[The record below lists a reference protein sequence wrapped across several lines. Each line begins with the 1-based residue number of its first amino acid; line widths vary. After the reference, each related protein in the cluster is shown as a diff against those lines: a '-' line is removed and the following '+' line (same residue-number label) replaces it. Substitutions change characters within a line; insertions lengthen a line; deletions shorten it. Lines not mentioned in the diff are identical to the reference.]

1 MSNKDTLME
10 ELTNYVNSNVKYYQ
24 DMIVTMIESIKGLKP
39 INRKSQTLLLNLGR
53 EISSYYVRA
62 REGEYIAKKLGFQLV
77 ENPSFEKVSKD
88 NNLDS
93 LMENNY
99 VLNSSGELTTD
110 GQQTFSELFDYL
122 NSNKDAV
129 DKNKAEKDEPTGD
142 SE

>member
-1 MSNKDTLME
+1 MSNKDILME
-10 ELTNYVNSNVKYYQ
+10 ELTNYVNSNIKYYQ

-122 NSNKDAV
+122 NSNKDSV

>member
-10 ELTNYVNSNVKYYQ
+10 ELTNYVNSNIKYYQ

-129 DKNKAEKDEPTGD
+129 DKNKAEKDESTGD

>member
-10 ELTNYVNSNVKYYQ
+10 ELTNYVNSNIKYYQ
-24 DMIVTMIESIKGLKP
+24 DMIVNMIESIKGLKP

>member
-10 ELTNYVNSNVKYYQ
+10 ELTNYVNSNIKYYQ
-24 DMIVTMIESIKGLKP
+24 DMIVTMIENIKGLKP

-129 DKNKAEKDEPTGD
+129 DKNKSEKDEPTGD

>member
-10 ELTNYVNSNVKYYQ
+10 ELTNYVNSNIKYYQ
-24 DMIVTMIESIKGLKP
+24 DMIVTMIENIKGLKP
-39 INRKSQTLLLNLGR
+39 INRKSQTLILNLGR

>member
-10 ELTNYVNSNVKYYQ
+10 ELTNYVNSNIKYYQ

-129 DKNKAEKDEPTGD
+129 DKNKDEKDEPTGD

>member
-10 ELTNYVNSNVKYYQ
+10 ELTNYVNSNIKYYQ
-24 DMIVTMIESIKGLKP
+24 DMIVNMIESIKGLKP

-77 ENPSFEKVSKD
+77 ENSSFEKVSKD

>member
-10 ELTNYVNSNVKYYQ
+10 ELTNYVNSNIKYYQ

-39 INRKSQTLLLNLGR
+39 INRKSQTLLLILGR

-62 REGEYIAKKLGFQLV
+62 REGEYIAKKLGFQLI

>member
-10 ELTNYVNSNVKYYQ
+10 ELTNYVNSNIKYYQ
-24 DMIVTMIESIKGLKP
+24 DMIVTMIENIKGLKP

>member
-10 ELTNYVNSNVKYYQ
+10 ELTNYVNSNIKYYQ

-122 NSNKDAV
+122 NSNKDSV
-129 DKNKAEKDEPTGD
+129 DKNKAEKDGPTGD

>member
-10 ELTNYVNSNVKYYQ
+10 ELTNYVNSNIKYYQ

-122 NSNKDAV
+122 NSNKDSV
-129 DKNKAEKDEPTGD
+129 DKNKAEKDESTGD

>member
-10 ELTNYVNSNVKYYQ
+10 ELTNYVNSNIKYYQ

-62 REGEYIAKKLGFQLV
+62 REGEYIAKKLGFQLI
-77 ENPSFEKVSKD
+77 ENPSFEKASKD

>member
-1 MSNKDTLME
+1 MSNKDILME

-62 REGEYIAKKLGFQLV
+62 REGEYIAKKLGFKLS
-77 ENPSFEKVSKD
+77 ENPSFEKVCKD
-88 NNLDS
+88 NNLES

-99 VLNSSGELTTD
+99 VLNNSGQLTTD
-110 GQQTFSELFDYL
+110 GQQTFTELFDYL

-129 DKNKAEKDEPTGD
+129 DKNKNEKDESTRD

>member
-10 ELTNYVNSNVKYYQ
+10 ELTNYVNSNIKYYQ
-24 DMIVTMIESIKGLKP
+24 DMIVNMVESIKGLKP

-129 DKNKAEKDEPTGD
+129 DKNKAEKDESTGD

>member
-10 ELTNYVNSNVKYYQ
+10 ELTNYVNSNIKYYQ
-24 DMIVTMIESIKGLKP
+24 DMIVTMIENIKGLKP

-62 REGEYIAKKLGFQLV
+62 REGEYIAKKLGFQLI

>member
-10 ELTNYVNSNVKYYQ
+10 ELTNYVNSNIKYYQ
-24 DMIVTMIESIKGLKP
+24 DMIITMIESIKGLKP
-39 INRKSQTLLLNLGR
+39 INRKSQTLILNLGR

-122 NSNKDAV
+122 NSNKDSV
-129 DKNKAEKDEPTGD
+129 DKNKAEKDESTGD

>member
-10 ELTNYVNSNVKYYQ
+10 ELTNYVNSNIKYYQ